1 MTDLMDQLYSAHQI
15 LIPPNLPSILKKYA
29 KAAIRTQPRDLLLWS
44 YYYFKAV
51 SNGLPPPVKERIE
64 YPLPETASGLTPG
77 FLKVI
82 YNQIGNVKTVP
93 KEVIEEKWENI
104 CLEKEKVEMLFKVGS
119 FAQEVNWL
127 KFLAIAAGSIEKN
140 LTGTMSLLCE
150 LLTEEPEGGSS
161 MIPIETFFSLY
172 KYLAS
177 LNCGPDDPY
186 PVSLETSSEE
196 SSEIIETDIQYS
208 RHGIEGSE
216 DTWDTLI
223 REMGQQDSEDT
234 LATDDLREVDS
245 KAGLVVWP
253 DLIPEELKLK
263 PQESSPQPSA
273 EFVTSDTGLQVWDEE
288 QFQNKTVERIEIN
301 EAVEDVQQDVS
312 GGNTSEDEG
321 LHARPHSEAQPP
333 ATTEMGLDK
342 ELNEFEGEGVEHMG
356 DAEFYGQTPSESSL
370 KDQSKPTKDEQND
383 DTEEKKDIH
392 LEFIMEPDTSMI
404 LVPTPIVSRESLC
417 SDQRSIKNITDSEEE
432 PSTGQKLITTA
443 SLKDLKVGSRKIKKE
458 EPPPPWAAGDVF
470 WVYLPGIGPPIPQ
483 YIVDEVEVYLR
494 QCASKQCGMVMPRN
508 LRHFLCPSLDGLG
521 EEVYLECKEPECLEC
536 SLQSVNED
544 VTQVIQ
550 LSESATDHYFF

>member
-64 YPLPETASGLTPG
+64 YPLPVTASGLTPG

-82 YNQIGNVKTVP
+82 YNQIGNVKTVS

-119 FAQEVNWL
+119 FPQEVNWM
-127 KFLAIAAGSIEKN
+127 KFLAIAAGSIEKD

-161 MIPIETFFSLY
+161 MIPVETFFNLY

-177 LNCGPDDPY
+177 LNCGPEDPH
-186 PVSLETSSEE
+186 PICVESSSEE
-196 SSEIIETDIQYS
+196 ISQIVQTDIQYS
-208 RHGIEGSE
+208 NQGVDGSE

-234 LATDDLREVDS
+234 IATDDLREVDS

-253 DLIPEELKLK
+253 DLFPDELNLK
-263 PQESSPQPSA
+263 PPKASPRPSE

-288 QFQNKTVERIEIN
+288 QFQNKVVEKVEIS
-301 EAVEDVQQDVS
+301 EASKDAQDVS
-312 GGNTSEDEG
+312 AGNISNEDEG
-321 LHARPHSEAQPP
+321 VQVNPDSDFGGKMQ
-333 ATTEMGLDK
+333 ATTEIDKDMNESEVEGLEQKTDT
-342 ELNEFEGEGVEHMG
+342 EVNF
-356 DAEFYGQTPSESSL
+356 QTPSESSL
-370 KDQSKPTKDEQND
+370 KDLPKCVRD
-383 DTEEKKDIH
+383 DQKAGTENKKDIN

-417 SDQRSIKNITDSEEE
+417 SDQRSIKNITESENE
-432 PSTGQKLITTA
+432 PSIGEKLITTA
-443 SLKDLKVGSRKIKKE
+443 SLKDLKIGSRKIKRE

-470 WVYLPGIGPPIPQ
+470 WIYLPGIGPPVPQ
-483 YIVDEVEVYLR
+483 HVIDEVEVYLR

-508 LRHFLCPSLDGLG
+508 LRHFLCPSLDGL
-521 EEVYLECKEPECLEC
+521 
-536 SLQSVNED
+536 
-544 VTQVIQ
+544 
-550 LSESATDHYFF
+550 